1 MATRLL
7 PPLLPHDD
15 KPSLWIVL
23 YAARRRPAGLPTH
36 IDPAHRVHKIND
48 EQFNWAFVIGT
59 HTDIEERTGIRY
71 SIWQLPAEVPR
82 QKYWE
87 WFVESKKENQTF
99 TDAPSYGAIGP
110 PIVRFRVAEIR
121 SWSALERYMGVDDCV
136 TYFEKTSTSKRWVR
150 DTFELFRSPVAKK
163 KCFSR
168 VTGKLW
174 KESESYCEQYA
185 EQEADVRVRKEAGW
199 RRFFFRWSGRL
210 PLWDLVE
217 EEGSAVEL
225 DDGLDGDT
233 EVEVEEEE
241 DEDTESEME
250 GEGEVAK
257 RLSEGP
263 EEEADY
269 FSRSILGERVN
280 GA

>member
-87 WFVESKKENQTF
+87 WFVESKKENQIS

-110 PIVRFRVAEIR
+110 PLVRFRVAEVR
-121 SWSALERYMGVDDCV
+121 NRQALDKHIGVDECV
-136 TYFEKTSTSKRWVR
+136 TYFSETSTSKRWVR
-150 DTFELFRSPVAKK
+150 ATFELLRVPVPRR
-163 KCFSR
+163 KCFSK
-168 VTGKLW
+168 VTAKAW
-174 KESESYCEQYA
+174 KEIESYCEQYA
-185 EQEADVRVRKEAGW
+185 EQEADARVRRKETGW

-225 DDGLDGDT
+225 DEGLDGDT
-233 EVEVEEEE
+233 DVEEEEE
-241 DEDTESEME
+241 DEETESEME
-250 GEGEVAK
+250 GEEGLAK
-257 RLSEGP
+257 RLSEN
-263 EEEADY
+263 EADY
-269 FSRSILGERVN
+269 FSRPILGERGN
-280 GA
+280 GL